1 MSMDDLRSQCARMK
15 ELQGQKDKLETELS
29 DINKELDLIRT
40 KKIPELM
47 ESMELRN
54 VTIEGLGRVQLA
66 ADIYASTRE
75 GQKET
80 AMTWLRDCG
89 YDNMITETY
98 NASSLK
104 ALFRRMISEGV
115 DIPDDIFNI
124 QPFIRASIVKA

>member
-1 MSMDDLRSQCARMK
+1 MK
-15 ELQGQKDKLETELS
+15 ELQGQKDKLETDLS

-47 ESMELRN
+47 GSMELRN

>member
-1 MSMDDLRSQCARMK
+1 MSMDDLRVHCARMK
-15 ELQGQKDKLETELS
+15 ELQAQKDDYEAKLSE
-29 DINKELDLIRT
+29 INKELDVVRT

-75 GQKET
+75 GQKDA
-80 AMTWLRDCG
+80 AMGWLRDCG
-89 YDNMITETY
+89 YEGMITETY

-104 ALFRRMISEGV
+104 ALFRRLMV
-115 DIPDDIFNI
+115 DGAEIPEDIFNVT
-124 QPFIRASIVKA
+124 PFVRASIVKA

>member
-29 DINKELDLIRT
+29 DINKELDVIRT

-104 ALFRRMISEGV
+104 ALFRRMIAEGT
-115 DIPDDIFNI
+115 DIPDNIFNV

>member
-1 MSMDDLRSQCARMK
+1 MK

-29 DINKELDLIRT
+29 DINKELDVIRT

-75 GQKET
+75 GQKEA

-98 NASSLK
+98 NASSIK
-104 ALFRRMISEGV
+104 ALFRRLMADGA
-115 DIPDDIFNI
+115 DIPDDIFNV
-124 QPFIRASIVKA
+124 QPFLRASIVKA

>member
-15 ELQGQKDKLETELS
+15 ELQGQKDKLETELT

>member
-1 MSMDDLRSQCARMK
+1 MK

-29 DINKELDLIRT
+29 DINKELDMIRT

-75 GQKET
+75 GQKEA

-98 NASSLK
+98 NASSIK
-104 ALFRRMISEGV
+104 ALFRRLMADGA
-115 DIPDDIFNI
+115 DIPDDIFNV
-124 QPFIRASIVKA
+124 QPFLRASIVKA

>member
-1 MSMDDLRSQCARMK
+1 MSMDDLRTHCARMK
-15 ELQGQKDKLETELS
+15 ELQARKDQLEADLS
-29 DINKELDLIRT
+29 DVNKELDVIRT

-75 GQKET
+75 GQKEA

-89 YDNMITETY
+89 YEGMITETY

-104 ALFRRMISEGV
+104 ALFRRLMVEGT
-115 DIPDDIFNI
+115 DIPEDIFNVT
-124 QPFIRASIVKA
+124 PFVRASIVKA